1 LREGDLAVG
10 VGGLGGVV
18 AADVPEVV
26 VDGDGF
32 VGERGGAALE
42 GGGEGDG
49 LADGGGAVVAASV
62 TMVWALT
69 VTFTPLLVAFV
80 TVLPPAYVARK

>member
-1 LREGDLAVG
+1 VI
-10 VGGLGGVV
+10 
-18 AADVPEVV
+18 
-26 VDGDGF
+26 DGD
-32 VGERGGAALE
+32 RLAAAGVHWLAAEFEPGE